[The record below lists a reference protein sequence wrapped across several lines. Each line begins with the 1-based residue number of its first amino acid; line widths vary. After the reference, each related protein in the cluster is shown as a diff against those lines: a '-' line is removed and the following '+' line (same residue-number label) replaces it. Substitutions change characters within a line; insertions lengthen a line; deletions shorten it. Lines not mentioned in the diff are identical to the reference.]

1 MKINISE
8 CIDLS
13 INNLFKTDQY
23 LMFIFYLII
32 TLWLIVIQ
40 KNNNLGS
47 TNLHHCK
54 QYSFVVNVISLN

>member
-13 INNLFKTDQY
+13 INDLFKTDQIY
-23 LMFIFYLII
+23 VYILSNNNFMIN
-32 TLWLIVIQ
+32 T
-40 KNNNLGS
+40 KNNNNLGS